1 MAVPPSEVRRRGEGR
16 LANLPKTYF
25 SMELKAEFCRIVEQY
40 GGAHLQSNLWN
51 DLHSAYTDSSRH
63 YHNLTH
69 LENLYTQLLP
79 VKNNIENWDAVL
91 FALFYHDAVYNTL
104 KHNNEEKSAEL
115 AQEHMQLI
123 RVPPATIDRT
133 VAHIL
138 ATKAHVI
145 SEDNDTNLFTDA
157 DLSILGAPSD
167 AYIQYTEQIRKEY
180 RFYPDL
186 VYKPGRRKV
195 LQHFLG
201 MERIYKTEYF
211 FARYEEQ
218 ARRNIAAELQRL

>member
-1 MAVPPSEVRRRGEGR
+1 MIAEVFR
-16 LANLPKTYF
+16 T
-25 SMELKAEFCRIVEQY
+25 
-40 GGAHLQSNLWN
+40 HLSFFTRDEHQILSLWQ

-79 VKNNIENWDAVL
+79 VKNDIRNWEAVL
-91 FALFYHDAVYNTL
+91 FALFYHDVVYNTL

-115 AQEHMQLI
+115 AREHMQLI
-123 RVPPATIDRT
+123 GVPATTRDECI
-133 VAHIL
+133 AHIL
-138 ATKAHVI
+138 ATKAHVV
-145 SEDNDTNLFTDA
+145 SENNDTNLFTDA

-167 AYIQYTEQIRKEY
+167 VYIQYTEQIRKEY

-186 VYKPGRRKV
+186 MYKPGRRKV
-195 LQHFLG
+195 LQHFLE
-201 MERIYKTEYF
+201 MERIFKTEYF

>member
-1 MAVPPSEVRRRGEGR
+1 
-16 LANLPKTYF
+16 
-25 SMELKAEFCRIVEQY
+25 MELKAEFYRIVEQY
-40 GGAHLQSNLWN
+40 GGAHLQSNLWQ

-79 VKNNIENWDAVL
+79 VKNEIRNWDAVL
-91 FALFYHDAVYNTL
+91 FALFYHDVVYNTL
-104 KHNNEEKSAEL
+104 SQNNEEKSAEL
-115 AQEHMQLI
+115 AREHMQMI
-123 RVPPATIDRT
+123 GVPEATINEC

-138 ATKAHVI
+138 ATKSHVL
-145 SEDNDTNLFTDA
+145 SENNDTNLFTDA

-167 AYIQYTEQIRKEY
+167 LYVQYTEQIRKEY

-195 LQHFLG
+195 LQHFLE
-201 MERIYKTEYF
+201 MKRIFKTHYF
-211 FARYEEQ
+211 FAKYEEQ
-218 ARRNIAAELQRL
+218 ARRNIAAELQQL